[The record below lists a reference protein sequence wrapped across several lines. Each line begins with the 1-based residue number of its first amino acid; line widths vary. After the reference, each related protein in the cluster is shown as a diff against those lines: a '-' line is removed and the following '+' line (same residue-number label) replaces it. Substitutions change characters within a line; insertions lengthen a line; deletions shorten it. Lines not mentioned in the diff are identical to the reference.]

1 VVKTTGY
8 IEIPHT
14 KAKNIACGFNRRTQ
28 RISIA
33 MITLSRINL
42 LKTYSPWLKPRAILK
57 YHAKKAKTIACGLT
71 IGRQYK

>member
-33 MITLSRINL
+33 MITLSRIDL
-42 LKTYSPWLKPRAILK
+42 LKHISRGFNHGLIFKNTHTQKPLKDNTNK
-57 YHAKKAKTIACGLT
+57 NGNK
-71 IGRQYK
+71 

>member
-1 VVKTTGY
+1 VVKTTGH
-8 IEIPHT
+8 IEIPPT

-33 MITLSRINL
+33 IMHFAGLTF
-42 LKTYSPWLKPRAILK
+42 KTHLPWLKPRAILNTTQ
-57 YHAKKAKTIACGLT
+57 KAKTIACGLN

>member
-14 KAKNIACGFNRRTQ
+14 KAKNITCGVNRRTQ

-33 MITLSRINL
+33 MITLSRIDL
-42 LKTYSPWLKPRAILK
+42 LKHISRGFNHGLYLKIHTQKPLK
-57 YHAKKAKTIACGLT
+57 DNTNKNGNK
-71 IGRQYK
+71 